1 VTFSTRVTTT
11 DETAIIHE
19 VIATAGWGITHECVH
34 VVQSLDPAAYLLA
47 SDESGRA
54 IGVGFGLAFRQS
66 AWIGHLVVRPEARGL
81 GVGKALFDEIL
92 RHLVDSG
99 KWPIYLV
106 ATEMGAPLYAK
117 FGFVHDG
124 GWTRWEFPHGAEP
137 NLAAVAALGASS
149 LGISVLPIEDGHL
162 SRLVQFDTERF
173 GDDRGQLLELSYRM
187 YPQRSLVALRPD
199 GDVAGCVVGGTLGLG
214 PFVAEPE
221 AAAPLLASLLR
232 LPSSARPSRIHLT
245 FPDSNTTATE
255 LCRAAG
261 MVPTRTWLRMVL
273 GEGCRPTDSTLFNA
287 SVAHG

>member
-1 VTFSTRVTTT
+1 MRARGAV
-11 DETAIIHE
+11 
-19 VIATAGWGITHECVH
+19 
-34 VVQSLDPAAYLLA
+34 LDPAAYLLA

-106 ATEMGAPLYAK
+106 ATEMVRPCAK

-124 GWTRWEFPHGAEP
+124 GWTRWEFPTAP
-137 NLAAVAALGASS
+137 SPTWRQWPRGASS

-173 GDDRGQLLELSYRM
+173 GDDRGQLLEPRIGC
-187 YPQRSLVALRPD
+187 PQRSLVALRPD

-214 PFVAEPE
+214 PSWRSPKPRRRSWRACC
-221 AAAPLLASLLR
+221 ACLR
-232 LPSSARPSRIHLT
+232 RRGRP
-245 FPDSNTTATE
+245 
-255 LCRAAG
+255 G
-261 MVPTRTWLRMVL
+261 
-273 GEGCRPTDSTLFNA
+273 ST
-287 SVAHG
+287 